1 MANAALLERLVK
13 ESGKTKTHLAIKAR
27 VSRPRLDTII
37 SDPESAT
44 LFQAESLCEELRID
58 EKARREIFLP

>member
-1 MANAALLERLVK
+1 MANAALLDRIVR
-13 ESGKTKTHLAIKAR
+13 ESGKTKTHLATKAG

-44 LFQAESLCEELRID
+44 VFQAEMLCEELRID
-58 EKARREIFLP
+58 EIGRREIFLP